1 MANVTIK
8 DKILSKT
15 PKNNN
20 DVQKESNKTSKPDLN
35 KEIFKPKENN
45 LVSKSLDIS
54 LEEFRE
60 AKESTIDTDVT
71 PKSAVTPIESDYFNY
86 DYEDNGSKNGVIEYS
101 KQRKTGD
108 CWLLSGINAMSYCEK
123 GREIIKNALEYHD
136 GYTTVHTMAGD
147 YDVTDEEL
155 GIVRGLDEIYNQY
168 SSGDDDMLI
177 MELAMEKVC
186 DDAANKNFIID
197 YSKFNLMSALKGN
210 KATTPSNSSLE
221 GGWSG
226 VAMYLLSGNTCK
238 MAQDVEEENQFLDE
252 FASDKAKNIA
262 MTTSFKK
269 EVELNDLAGNKIRL
283 VDDHEYAIKEVSDN
297 SVVLVN
303 PHDSSKEI
311 IISRND
317 FLENA
322 INMEKTDFS
331 DDSSKQNLIYYPSE
345 SYEEKVKDSTYD
357 VQTYTDKNGNLISKA
372 YTPKGISYGIGVK
385 CDYDENG
392 EVVSSYMGV
401 YDAQDINNCI
411 ELSKEETERIFDRQL
426 LNYYENFD
434 ILNVIPQY
442 FSKMTDEEWNSV
454 EEYIAMPEFNERLSA
469 EEFVE
474 LSKLSQNDRDVA
486 VELMKKFPNA
496 NTNYLM
502 HYADSSKRNS
512 NIADI
517 SYYMINSSRV
527 IKEIVPEHLQGEG
540 DDSLVKCLKK
550 IFYEYLPQDANEIY
564 GNMLERQLIPNLYT
578 DRQLSGDDIYYLSK
592 IPDNNWDMA
601 MEYLKPEYNL
611 TASEIYEMLK

>member
-1 MANVTIK
+1 
-8 DKILSKT
+8 
-15 PKNNN
+15 
-20 DVQKESNKTSKPDLN
+20 
-35 KEIFKPKENN
+35 
-45 LVSKSLDIS
+45 
-54 LEEFRE
+54 
-60 AKESTIDTDVT
+60 
-71 PKSAVTPIESDYFNY
+71 
-86 DYEDNGSKNGVIEYS
+86 
-101 KQRKTGD
+101 
-108 CWLLSGINAMSYCEK
+108 
-123 GREIIKNALEYHD
+123 
-136 GYTTVHTMAGD
+136 
-147 YDVTDEEL
+147 
-155 GIVRGLDEIYNQY
+155 
-168 SSGDDDMLI
+168 
-177 MELAMEKVC
+177 
-186 DDAANKNFIID
+186 
-197 YSKFNLMSALKGN
+197 
-210 KATTPSNSSLE
+210 
-221 GGWSG
+221 
-226 VAMYLLSGNTCK
+226 
-238 MAQDVEEENQFLDE
+238 
-252 FASDKAKNIA
+252 
-262 MTTSFKK
+262 
-269 EVELNDLAGNKIRL
+269 
-283 VDDHEYAIKEVSDN
+283 
-297 SVVLVN
+297 
-303 PHDSSKEI
+303 
-311 IISRND
+311 
-317 FLENA
+317 
-322 INMEKTDFS
+322 
-331 DDSSKQNLIYYPSE
+331 
-345 SYEEKVKDSTYD
+345 
-357 VQTYTDKNGNLISKA
+357 
-372 YTPKGISYGIGVK
+372 
-385 CDYDENG
+385 
-392 EVVSSYMGV
+392 MGV